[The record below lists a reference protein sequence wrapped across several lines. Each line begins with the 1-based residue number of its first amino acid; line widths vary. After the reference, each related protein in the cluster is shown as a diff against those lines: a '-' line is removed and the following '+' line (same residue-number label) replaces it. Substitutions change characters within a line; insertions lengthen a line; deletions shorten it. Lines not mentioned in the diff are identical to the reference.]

1 MEFYNI
7 IAPKYTDRLRND
19 FNRYKLKIELLTAGE
34 SVIGQVVADLSIT
47 AQGQITI
54 NRQQLTRR
62 SCSLTLINVGGKY
75 NPNRNRWFWINRK
88 FKLWIG
94 MATESYTDMN
104 NKNVT
109 TDVYWFSQGVYYAT
123 SAKGDTHTISIE
135 GVDKGGALDGTLR
148 LNMLGEKTVIK
159 QGSKLSSLFRET
171 LLLSDGVSVIDPVS
185 PLIDSYFDNI
195 IIQQDVE
202 LNDNQYIGELFSQ
215 VAESYGANV
224 YYDRD
229 GRLRVE
235 RSMTESG
242 FSLYSLKGITYRFST
257 NDVAYEEA
265 SIDYGYECRNTVT
278 VYTNINAKDSEG
290 NDIENVSYTAYNQS
304 PLSPINI
311 REIGIRRMDSVEA
324 KYIDGLTAEEMTDR
338 CKQTAD
344 YYLLSESLIM
354 LTENF
359 NSFIIPHID
368 VDDVILIT
376 DPYKD
381 IDGEKF
387 VIQSVSIPL
396 SAGAMSIEATNIN
409 YLPGDIQIEKEM
421 I

>member
-1 MEFYNI
+1 MEYYNI
-7 IAPKYTDRLRND
+7 IAPEYMDRLRND
-19 FNRYKLKIELLTAGE
+19 FNRYKLKIELLTADE

-135 GVDKGGALDGTLR
+135 GVDKGGALDGTLK
-148 LNMLGEKTVIK
+148 LNMLGEKTIVK

-195 IIQQDVE
+195 IIQQDIE

-354 LTENF
+354 LVENF

>member
-1 MEFYNI
+1 MNYYNTI
-7 IAPKYTDRLRND
+7 SPYYIDRLRRD
-19 FNRYKLKIELLTAGE
+19 FNRYKVKIELLTADE
-34 SVIGQVVADLSIT
+34 AVIGEVIADLSIT

-62 SCSLTLINVGGKY
+62 SCSLTLINVGGRY

-94 MATESYTDMN
+94 MMTEGYTDATAKQN
-104 NKNVT
+104 T
-109 TDVYWFSQGVYYAT
+109 ADIYWFSQGVYYAT
-123 SAKGDTHTISIE
+123 SVKGDTHTISIE
-135 GVDKGGALDGTLR
+135 GIDKGGALDGTLK
-148 LNMLGEKTVIK
+148 LNMLGEKTIVK

-171 LLLSDGVSVIDPVS
+171 LLLSDGISVIDPTP
-185 PLIDSYFDNI
+185 PLIDSYFDSV
-195 IIQQDVE
+195 IIQQDIE

-235 RSMTESG
+235 RSMTENG
-242 FSLYSLKGITYRFST
+242 FSLYSLKGIAYRFST
-257 NDVAYEEA
+257 NDAEYEEA
-265 SIDYGYECRNTVT
+265 TIDYGYECKNTVT
-278 VYTNINAKDSEG
+278 VYTNINAKDNTG
-290 NDIENVSYTAYNQS
+290 KDIENVSYTAYNQS

-311 REIGIRRMDSVEA
+311 KEIGIRRMDAIEA
-324 KYIDGLTAEEMTDR
+324 KYIDGLTAKEMTDR
-338 CKQTAD
+338 CRQTAN
-344 YYLLSESLIM
+344 YYLLNESLIM

-368 VDDVILIT
+368 VDEVILIN

-381 IDGEKF
+381 IDNEKF
-387 VIQSVSIPL
+387 VVQSVSIPL
-396 SAGAMSIEATNIN
+396 SAGAMSIEATNLN
-409 YLPGDIQIEKEM
+409 YLPGDIDIEKEM

>member
-7 IAPKYTDRLRND
+7 IAPEYTDRLRND
-19 FNRYKLKIELLTAGE
+19 FNRYKLKIELLTADE

-195 IIQQDVE
+195 IIQQDIE

>member
-1 MEFYNI
+1 MEYYNI
-7 IAPKYTDRLRND
+7 IAPEYMDRLRND
-19 FNRYKLKIELLTAGE
+19 FNRYKLKIELLTADE

-75 NPNRNRWFWINRK
+75 NPNRNRWFWVNRK

-94 MATESYTDMN
+94 MSTESYTDMN

-135 GVDKGGALDGTLR
+135 GVDKGGALDGTLK
-148 LNMLGEKTVIK
+148 LNMLGEKTVVK

-171 LLLSDGVSVIDPVS
+171 LLLSDGVSVIDPVP

-195 IIQQDVE
+195 IIQQDIE

-224 YYDRD
+224 YYDHD

-235 RSMTESG
+235 RSMTENG

>member
-7 IAPKYTDRLRND
+7 IAPEYMDRLRND
-19 FNRYKLKIELLTAGE
+19 FNRYKLKIELLTADE

-94 MATESYTDMN
+94 MSTESYTDMN
-104 NKNVT
+104 NKNIT
-109 TDVYWFSQGVYYAT
+109 TDTYWFSQGVYYAT

-135 GVDKGGALDGTLR
+135 GVDKGGALDGTLK
-148 LNMLGEKTVIK
+148 LNMLGEKTIVK

-171 LLLSDGVSVIDPVS
+171 LLLSDGVSVIDPVP
-185 PLIDSYFDNI
+185 PLIDSYFGNI
-195 IIQQDVE
+195 IIQQDIE

-235 RSMTESG
+235 RSMTENG
-242 FSLYSLKGITYRFST
+242 FSLYSLKGVTYRFST
-257 NDVAYEEA
+257 EDVAYEEA
-265 SIDYGYECRNTVT
+265 TIDYGYECRNTVT

-290 NDIENVSYTAYNQS
+290 NDIENVSYTVYNQS

-324 KYIDGLTAEEMTDR
+324 KYIDGLTPAEMTDR
-338 CKQTAD
+338 CRQTAN
-344 YYLLSESLIM
+344 YYLLNESLIT

-368 VDDVILIT
+368 ADEVILIN

-381 IDGEKF
+381 IDNEKF

-396 SAGAMSIEATNIN
+396 SAGEMSIEATNLN
-409 YLPGDIQIEKEM
+409 YLPGDIDIEKEM

>member
-7 IAPKYTDRLRND
+7 IAPEYTDRLRND
-19 FNRYKLKIELLTAGE
+19 FNRYKLKIELLTADE
-34 SVIGQVVADLSIT
+34 SVIGQVVTDLSIT

-94 MATESYTDMN
+94 MSTENYTDT

-123 SAKGDTHTISIE
+123 SAKGDAHTISIE
-135 GVDKGGALDGTLR
+135 GIDKGGVLDGTLK
-148 LNMLGEKTVIK
+148 LNMLGEKTVVK

-171 LLLSDGVSVIDPVS
+171 LLLSDGVSVIDPVP
-185 PLIDSYFDNI
+185 PLIDSYFDSV
-195 IIQQDVE
+195 IIQQDIE

-215 VAESYGANV
+215 VAESYGANI

-235 RSMTESG
+235 RSMTENG

-265 SIDYGYECRNTVT
+265 TIDYGYECRNTVT

-311 REIGIRRMDSVEA
+311 REIGIRRMDSIEA
-324 KYIDGLTAEEMTDR
+324 KYIDGLTPAEMTDR
-338 CKQTAD
+338 CRQTAN
-344 YYLLSESLIM
+344 YYLLNESLIT

-368 VDDVILIT
+368 VDEVILIN

-381 IDGEKF
+381 IGNEKF
-387 VIQSVSIPL
+387 VVQSISIPL
-396 SAGAMSIEATNIN
+396 SAGAMSIEATNLN
-409 YLPGDIQIEKEM
+409 YLPGDIDIEKEM

>member
-1 MEFYNI
+1 MEYYNI
-7 IAPKYTDRLRND
+7 IAPQYIDRLRND
-19 FNRYKLKIELLTAGE
+19 FNRYKLKIELLTSNE
-34 SVIGQVVADLSIT
+34 SAIGQVVSDLSIT

-94 MATESYTDMN
+94 MATENYTDAN

-109 TDVYWFSQGVYYAT
+109 TDTYWFSQGVYYAT

-135 GVDKGGALDGTLR
+135 GVDKGGALDGTLK
-148 LNMLGEKTVIK
+148 LNMLGEKTIVK

-171 LLLSDGVSVIDPVS
+171 LLLSDGVSVIDPIP
-185 PLIDSYFDNI
+185 PLIDPYFDNI
-195 IIQQDVE
+195 ILQQDIE

-215 VAESYGANV
+215 ISESYGANV
-224 YYDRD
+224 YYDHD

-235 RSMTESG
+235 RSMTENG

-257 NDVAYEEA
+257 DEASYEDA
-265 SIDYGYECRNTVT
+265 SIDYGYECKNAVT
-278 VYTNINAKDSEG
+278 VYTNINAKDSDG

-311 REIGIRRMDSVEA
+311 REIGIRRMDSIEA
-324 KYIDGLTAEEMTDR
+324 KYIDGLTPEEMTDR
-338 CKQTAD
+338 CRQTAN

-354 LTENF
+354 LAENF